1 MISFFSSSGEICK
14 PYRLI
19 DIDDGSD
26 KNTSEWTISFEQLET
41 ALNTETCLVQ
51 WFENNRTCHLTLEKR
66 IDNYLQD
73 ILR

>member
-1 MISFFSSSGEICK
+1 MCK

-19 DIDDGSD
+19 DIDDDSD
-26 KNTSEWTISFEQLET
+26 KSNPEWTISFEQLEIAIT
-41 ALNTETCLVQ
+41 GETCLVQ
-51 WFENNRTCHLTLEKR
+51 WFENKTSHLTLEKR

>member
-1 MISFFSSSGEICK
+1 MCK

-26 KNTSEWTISFEQLET
+26 KSNPEWTISFEQLET
-41 ALNTETCLVQ
+41 AITAETCLVQ
-51 WFENNRTCHLTLEKR
+51 WFESKTSHLTLEKR